1 MDLKE
6 LRKLKKQ
13 ELNARVLQVMEFLQ
27 NSGVVKNDIEF
38 ADAAGITKQH
48 LTNMRIN
55 KTFFGS
61 VDIMN
66 ICKAY
71 NLNANYIFGIEDNM
85 YRDLSN
91 SKVSKTK

>member
-1 MDLKE
+1 MDLKDI
-6 LRKLKKQ
+6 RKQKKQ
-13 ELNARVLQVMEFLQ
+13 ELNVRVLLVMDFLQ
-27 NSGVVKNDIEF
+27 NSGVVKNDTEF
-38 ADAAGITKQH
+38 AEAAGITKQH

-66 ICKAY
+66 ICKVY

-85 YRDLSN
+85 YRDLSKSN
-91 SKVSKTK
+91 PSKTK